1 MTGDDAPQ
9 SLRLA
14 PKNLSMTR
22 STFGLRRI
30 SIPVLLLF
38 SGCAGNTAESS
49 TSAIDS
55 AVNEIVEPRVEAFL
69 QEMIEEEHFSGV
81 ALIAEDGKVVHA
93 KGYGV
98 SVGGASNNVD
108 TAFHV
113 ASLTKQ
119 FTAAAIM
126 QLVEAGVLNI
136 DESINAYLPE
146 QYVTPIWNDVHLRHV
161 LSHSSG
167 ISDYAVT
174 RDYYDVVDGFCLGDT
189 VDGMIRE
196 AMSKDLEFTP
206 GAKYSYSNIGFTL
219 LGEIIE
225 EQTDIPYDRYM
236 KEKILEPM
244 GMHSSRVHIEGHIPA
259 ENEAAGHR
267 WDEGTQK
274 HVKDDVVSLPVTAPD
289 GGFVTTLSDFL
300 RWVSL
305 YSGGDQNIL
314 SRASIDAMTTSQISM
329 ERGGSIDGYGYGI
342 GVGQRLIGHS
352 GYIVGFRSSFSFA
365 RENNTLVAVF
375 TNNTTND
382 PARISA
388 GLLTIIFSPDP

>member
-1 MTGDDAPQ
+1 MISPTDPKRPLG
-9 SLRLA
+9 LV

-22 STFGLRRI
+22 LTFGFRWI
-30 SIPVLLLF
+30 PIPVLLLF
-38 SGCAGNTAESS
+38 SGCKGDATESS
-49 TSAIDS
+49 TGAIGSAIDE
-55 AVNEIVEPRVEAFL
+55 VVEPRVEAFL
-69 QEMIEEEHFSGV
+69 QEMIDEEHFSGV
-81 ALIAEDGKVVHA
+81 ALIARGGKVIHA

-113 ASLTKQ
+113 ASVTKQ

-126 QLVEAGVLNI
+126 QLVETGTLNI
-136 DESINAYLPE
+136 DESINAYLPK
-146 QYVTPIWNDVHLRHV
+146 QYVTPVWNDVHLRHV

-167 ISDYAVT
+167 ITDYAVT

-196 AMSKDLEFTP
+196 AMSKDLEFAP
-206 GAKYSYSNIGFTL
+206 GTKYSYSNIGFTL

-244 GMHSSRVHIEGHIPA
+244 GMHSSRIHIEGHVSA

-274 HVKDDVVSLPVTAPD
+274 HVKDDIVSLPVTAPD
-289 GGFVTTLSDFL
+289 GGLVTTLSDFL
-300 RWVSL
+300 RWKQL
-305 YSGGDQNIL
+305 
-314 SRASIDAMTTSQISM
+314 
-329 ERGGSIDGYGYGI
+329 
-342 GVGQRLIGHS
+342 
-352 GYIVGFRSSFSFA
+352 
-365 RENNTLVAVF
+365 
-375 TNNTTND
+375 
-382 PARISA
+382 
-388 GLLTIIFSPDP
+388 